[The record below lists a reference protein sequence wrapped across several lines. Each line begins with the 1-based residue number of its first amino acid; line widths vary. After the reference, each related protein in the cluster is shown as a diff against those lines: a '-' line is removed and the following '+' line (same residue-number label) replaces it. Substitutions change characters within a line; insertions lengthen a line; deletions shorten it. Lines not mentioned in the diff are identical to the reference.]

1 MLGVLTKTPTS
12 NMAIIDVLKYDGPN
26 NVLVWKWRSGSNA
39 SREEELR
46 LGTQLVVNQSQEACF
61 IKGGQLLDV
70 FGPGTHTLSTKNLP
84 ILSSIIG
91 LAFGGDSP
99 FKAEVYFINKSVS
112 MDAKFGIIPFNML
125 EPNFKVPIPVTSRG
139 SFALSVSDSRT
150 FLNRVVGTVADF
162 ETKTLSQYFRGVI
175 VENVKSAITKI
186 AREHKLSPLEFES
199 IVSEVAV
206 AVRGLMANTISDYGL
221 ELKLFNIEAIPV
233 IDEDQR
239 VKDLVTQY
247 QKLMSEDAAERM
259 RLKRRAENLEV
270 YRVERS
276 FDTAEKVGENIGGG
290 LGGDG
295 GNLIGTMVSMGM
307 VNPLATC
314 PQYLWL
320 TLEETLGQP
329 GFEGSKWVCSTPVRS
344 RDHDPHYIGQMG
356 HGHQGDLWKG
366 LRMNELAVVSTDHCP
381 FCFKDQKELGL
392 GDFSK

>member
-1 MLGVLTKTPTS
+1 
-12 NMAIIDVLKYDGPN
+12 MAIIDVLKYDGPN

-61 IKGGQLLDV
+61 IKGGKLLDV

-99 FKAEVYFINKSVS
+99 FKAEVYFINRSVS
-112 MDAKFGIIPFNML
+112 MDAKFGMIPFNML

-139 SFALSVSDSRT
+139 SFALSISDSRT
-150 FLNRVVGTVADF
+150 FLNRVVGTVTDF

-175 VENVKSAITKI
+175 VENVKNAITKI
-186 AREHKLSPLEFES
+186 AREHKLSPLELES
-199 IVSEVAV
+199 IVFEVAE

-239 VKDLVTQY
+239 VKDLVAQY

-307 VNPLATC
+307 VNPLANTMGNILQNTTQ
-314 PQYLWL
+314 PANSTAVFTQNNDKVFDDLRQ
-320 TLEETLGQP
+320 LGELKKL
-329 GFEGSKWVCSTPVRS
+329 GVITESEFEDKKK
-344 RDHDPHYIGQMG
+344 
-356 HGHQGDLWKG
+356 DL
-366 LRMNELAVVSTDHCP
+366 LA
-381 FCFKDQKELGL
+381 KIK
-392 GDFSK
+392 